1 MAGPSGPSGGCTHRL
16 LAPCLCGQPLMALES
31 PFFLPVSAPSGFC
44 FSLAANTCLSIRGFW
59 QSGWLRSGSCFVLFI
74 IVVHETHYTVLS
86 LKCFAVNHCGED
98 KQNNIDG
105 EEIKENLG
113 GFHWLVAPEF
123 LNSDSRVS
131 QKGTKNFSS
140 CAWGLTD
147 SPWWLRSKASL
158 LRLSPI
164 NLAGCALQGLNA
176 TFLPAPHQEESGCF
190 SGPCRVSPCT

>member
-1 MAGPSGPSGGCTHRL
+1 MHPP
-16 LAPCLCGQPLMALES
+16 APGSMPVWTASHGLGK
-31 PFFLPVSAPSGFC
+31 PFLSS
-44 FSLAANTCLSIRGFW
+44 CLSSIRILLLPCCQHLFVYPRFLAVGLTEKWELF
-59 QSGWLRSGSCFVLFI
+59 CFVLFI

-113 GFHWLVAPEF
+113 GFHWLVVPEF